1 MTKYGIAFFKTNYCE
16 IDDIYYYVG
25 LDGDDIYGKCSI
37 ALDFLEKPKGGLLK
51 MMNVSIKFCNTESRL
66 TCLTH

>member
-1 MTKYGIAFFKTNYCE
+1 MTKYGIAFIKTNSCE
-16 IDDIYYYVG
+16 EDDGIYDICG
-25 LDGDDIYGKCSI
+25 LTF
-37 ALDFLEKPKGGLLK
+37 DFLEKPKRRLLK

>member
-1 MTKYGIAFFKTNYCE
+1 MTKYGIAFIKTNYCE

-37 ALDFLEKPKGGLLK
+37 ALDFFWKNQKGDY
-51 MMNVSIKFCNTESRL
+51 
-66 TCLTH
+66 